1 MNFLTR
7 RGTLA
12 GIVFA
17 VASSISSAS
26 LAQVTNCISGPN
38 TTGVTNL
45 DAAAGINAAVSAAF
59 VSSISQINTAF
70 LSQQGS
76 AFVSAPPNPA
86 PDQPGGG
93 VWIWGVGG
101 EVTTKSVTSSTS
113 TVATPIPTTLPPG
126 GTSAQINGG
135 TGNGTVLT
143 SCLSSQRTDFGGVQ
157 VGQDISRLNWGG
169 WNIHLGTT
177 AGYVSAR
184 TTGNGFTT
192 DFEVPFVGGYLAA
205 TYGRFFADL
214 VVREDFF
221 NASMSNPAFGIPST
235 PVGAHG
241 ISVSTSAGYNFAL
254 ANNWFIEPSAGFI
267 WSNTNVDT
275 FTQAG
280 SVGPPPAGIIPAT
293 AIATSDINSEI
304 GRLSLRG
311 GTTIDAGNVTWQPF
325 ASVSVFHEF
334 AGAVTSGALTNTAF
348 SNGTFLCGPVAC
360 GGPGFVSP
368 TSVSQQSSTSRIGTY
383 GQYSLGLA
391 GVINN
396 TGWLGFVRVDY
407 RNGSDINGWAG
418 NVGIRY
424 QFTPEAIAA
433 VMPTKAPV
441 KAVPV
446 VAPVNWTGFYV
457 GGFLGGAYG
466 RSDIHFVGDPAG
478 AGNNPWVFGGLGG
491 GQIGYN
497 YQVNSW
503 VFGVEGDIGGTN
515 LHGARTCGNSI
526 GRDPV
531 TFAPTSFSP
540 FLLTCGDSMNWI
552 ATAAARVG
560 WAYGRTLWYVKGGGA
575 WAEEST
581 TVGCVIS
588 PANNFDTAFNNHCR
602 NQANVITN
610 GFSTSGNLT
619 GWTLGFGAEFDLG
632 KNWSAKAEYD
642 YIDFGSRTALATDGT
657 TFLRTATTVS
667 EVKVGVNYRFG
678 PGAVLAKY

>member
-1 MNFLTR
+1 MSSLIKRSAFTAIAFV
-7 RGTLA
+7 LA
-12 GIVFA
+12 STACSGAFA
-17 VASSISSAS
+17 QA
-26 LAQVTNCISGPN
+26 TNCSSGPN
-38 TTGVTNL
+38 TTGINNL
-45 DAAAGINAAVSAAF
+45 DTIASLNASVSSAF
-59 VSSISQINTAF
+59 VGAVSQINTAF
-70 LSQQGS
+70 ISQQGS

-93 VWIWGVGG
+93 VWVRGVGG
-101 EVTTKSVTSSTS
+101 EVTTKSTTNSTTTVTTPG
-113 TVATPIPTTLPPG
+113 VAPPL
-126 GTSAQINGG
+126 
-135 TGNGTVLT
+135 GNGTVLT
-143 SCLSSQRTDFGGVQ
+143 SCSSNQRSDFGGVQ

-192 DFEVPFVGGYLAA
+192 DFDVPFVGGYVAA

-214 VVREDFF
+214 MVREDFF
-221 NASMSNPAFGIPST
+221 NASMSNPTFGIPST

-241 ISVSTSAGYNFAL
+241 VSVSTSAGYNFAL
-254 ANNWFIEPSAGFI
+254 ANNWFMEPSAGFI
-267 WSNTNVDT
+267 WSTTKVDN
-275 FTQAG
+275 FSQQGSAAG
-280 SVGPPPAGIIPAT
+280 TSITST
-293 AIATSDINSEI
+293 AISTSDITSEI

-311 GTTIDAGNVTWQPF
+311 GTTIESANVTWQPF

-334 AGAVTSGALTNTAF
+334 AGAAASSAQSNSASLGVTTSTTA
-348 SNGTFLCGPVAC
+348 TLC
-360 GGPGFVSP
+360 PGCPPITTTKTTLFP
-368 TSVSQQSSTSRIGTY
+368 ASVSQQSSTSRIGTY
-383 GQYSLGLA
+383 GQYSIGLA

-407 RNGSDINGWAG
+407 RDGSNVNGWVG
-418 NVGIRY
+418 NAGIRY
-424 QFTPEAIAA
+424 QFTPETIAA
-433 VMPTKAPV
+433 LMPTKAPV

-466 RSDIHFVGDPAG
+466 RSDIRFVGDPAG

-531 TFAPTSFSP
+531 TFLPTSFSP
-540 FLLTCGDSMNWI
+540 FLLTCRDSMNWI

-575 WAEEST
+575 WSEDST
-581 TVGCVIS
+581 SIGCVIA
-588 PANNFDTAFNNHCR
+588 PANNFQGFNNNCR
-602 NQANVITN
+602 NQANIITN
-610 GFSTSGNLT
+610 GFSTSGNRA
-619 GWTLGFGAEFDLG
+619 GWTVGFGSEFDLG

-642 YIDFGSRTALATDGT
+642 YIDFGNRTALATDGT
-657 TFLRTATTVS
+657 TVLRTATTVS
-667 EVKVGVNYRFG
+667 EVKIGVNYRFG
-678 PGAVLAKY
+678 PGLVVARY

>member
-1 MNFLTR
+1 MSGLIKR
-7 RGTLA
+7 SALA
-12 GIVFA
+12 AIAFGL
-17 VASSISSAS
+17 ASSLCSGAF
-26 LAQVTNCISGPN
+26 AQTTNCISSTN
-38 TTGVTNL
+38 TTGVQNL
-45 DAAAGINAAVSAAF
+45 DAAAAINSAVSAAF

-70 LSQQGS
+70 ISQQGS
-76 AFVSAPPNPA
+76 AFVSSPPNPG

-93 VWIWGVGG
+93 VWVRGVGG
-101 EVTTKSVTSSTS
+101 EVNTKSVTNSTS
-113 TVATPIPTTLPPG
+113 TVATTGVPAPPAPG
-126 GTSAQINGG
+126 ATPVFPAGG
-135 TGNGTVLT
+135 TGNGTVST

-192 DFEVPFVGGYLAA
+192 DFDVPFVGGYLAA

-221 NASMSNPAFGIPST
+221 NASMSNPTFSIPST

-241 ISVSTSAGYNFAL
+241 VSVSTSAGYNFAL

-267 WSNTNVDT
+267 WSNIKVDP

-293 AIATSDINSEI
+293 AIATSDIISEI

-334 AGAVTSGALTNTAF
+334 AGSVTSGAQTNQAF
-348 SNGTFLCGPVAC
+348 LNGAGFLCGGVAC
-360 GGPGFVSP
+360 GAAFVAP

-407 RNGSDINGWAG
+407 RNGSNIDGWAG
-418 NVGIRY
+418 NAGIRY
-424 QFTPEAIAA
+424 QFTPETIAA

-466 RSDIHFVGDPAG
+466 RSDIRFDPTG
-478 AGNNPWVFGGLGG
+478 VGNNPWVFGGLGG

-497 YQVNSW
+497 YQMNSW

-526 GRDPV
+526 GRDAT
-531 TFAPTSFSP
+531 TFAPVFFSP

-575 WAEEST
+575 WADEST
-581 TVGCVIS
+581 SIGCVIS
-588 PANNFDTAFNNHCR
+588 PANNSNPGFNNFCR
-602 NQANVITN
+602 NPANVITN
-610 GFSTSGNLT
+610 GFSTSGNRA
-619 GWTLGFGAEFDLG
+619 GWTVGFGSEFDLG

-642 YIDFGSRTALATDGT
+642 YIDFGNRTALATDGT
-657 TFLRTATTVS
+657 TVLRTSTTVS
-667 EVKVGVNYRFG
+667 EVKIGVNYRFG
-678 PGAVLAKY
+678 PGLVVAKY

>member
-1 MNFLTR
+1 MSILVK
-7 RGTLA
+7 RGALA
-12 GIVFA
+12 IVAFGL
-17 VASSISSAS
+17 ASSPCSGAF
-26 LAQVTNCISGPN
+26 AQATNCTSSPN
-38 TTGVTNL
+38 TTGLQNL
-45 DAAAGINAAVSAAF
+45 DAAAAVNSAVGAAF

-70 LSQQGS
+70 ISQQGS
-76 AFVSAPPNPA
+76 AFVSSPPNPG

-93 VWIWGVGG
+93 VWVRGVGG
-101 EVTTKSVTSSTS
+101 QVNTKAVTSTAT
-113 TVATPIPTTLPPG
+113 TVSTPIPP
-126 GTSAQINGG
+126 SNGVGVPQLNSG
-135 TGNGTVLT
+135 TGNGTVST

-192 DFEVPFVGGYLAA
+192 DFDVPFVGGYLVG
-205 TYGRFFADL
+205 TYGRFFAD
-214 VVREDFF
+214 VMVREDFF
-221 NASMSNPAFGIPST
+221 NANVSNPTFSIPST

-241 ISVSTSAGYNFAL
+241 VSVSTSAGYNFAL

-267 WSNTNVDT
+267 WSNTKIDP

-280 SVGPPPAGIIPAT
+280 SAGPAGIIPAT
-293 AIATSDINSEI
+293 AIATSDIISEI
-304 GRLSLRG
+304 GRLSLRA

-334 AGAVTSGALTNTAF
+334 AGAVTSGAQSNTAF
-348 SNGTFLCGPVAC
+348 SSGQFLCIIPAGAFPC
-360 GGPGFVSP
+360 GNPSTFVSP

-407 RNGSDINGWAG
+407 RNGSNIDGWAG
-418 NVGIRY
+418 NAGIRY
-424 QFTPEAIAA
+424 QFTPETIAA

-446 VAPVNWTGFYV
+446 VVNWTGFYV

-466 RSDIHFVGDPAG
+466 RSDVRFVGDPAG
-478 AGNNPWVFGGLGG
+478 DGNNPWVFGGLGG

-526 GRDPV
+526 GRDPA
-531 TFAPTSFSP
+531 TFAPIFFSP

-552 ATAAARVG
+552 ATAAARIG
-560 WAYGRTLWYVKGGGA
+560 WAYGRTLYYVKAGGA
-575 WAEEST
+575 WSDET
-581 TVGCVIS
+581 TSIGCVIS
-588 PANNFDTAFNNHCR
+588 PTNNTGGNFNNFCR
-602 NQANVITN
+602 NQAAVITN
-610 GFSTSGNLT
+610 GFSTSGDRL
-619 GWTLGFGAEFDLG
+619 GWTVGFGTEFDLG

-657 TFLRTATTVS
+657 TVLRTATTVS
-667 EVKVGVNYRFG
+667 EVKIGVNYRFG
-678 PGAVLAKY
+678 PGVVVAKY

>member
-1 MNFLTR
+1 MVEDKCGHLH
-7 RGTLA
+7 A
-12 GIVFA
+12 GW
-17 VASSISSAS
+17 ISWA
-26 LAQVTNCISGPN
+26 
-38 TTGVTNL
+38 
-45 DAAAGINAAVSAAF
+45 
-59 VSSISQINTAF
+59 
-70 LSQQGS
+70 
-76 AFVSAPPNPA
+76 
-86 PDQPGGG
+86 
-93 VWIWGVGG
+93 
-101 EVTTKSVTSSTS
+101 
-113 TVATPIPTTLPPG
+113 
-126 GTSAQINGG
+126 
-135 TGNGTVLT
+135 
-143 SCLSSQRTDFGGVQ
+143 
-157 VGQDISRLNWGG
+157 
-169 WNIHLGTT
+169 
-177 AGYVSAR
+177 
-184 TTGNGFTT
+184 
-192 DFEVPFVGGYLAA
+192 
-205 TYGRFFADL
+205 
-214 VVREDFF
+214 
-221 NASMSNPAFGIPST
+221 
-235 PVGAHG
+235 
-241 ISVSTSAGYNFAL
+241 
-254 ANNWFIEPSAGFI
+254 
-267 WSNTNVDT
+267 
-275 FTQAG
+275 
-280 SVGPPPAGIIPAT
+280 PPAGIIPAT
-293 AIATSDINSEI
+293 AISTSDITSEI

-334 AGAVTSGALTNTAF
+334 AGAVTSGAQTNMAF
-348 SNGTFLCGPVAC
+348 SNGTFLCGPIAC
-360 GGPGFVSP
+360 GGPSFVSP

-407 RNGSDINGWAG
+407 RNGSNIDGWTG
-418 NVGIRY
+418 NAGIRY
-424 QFTPEAIAA
+424 QFTPETIAA

-466 RSDIHFVGDPAG
+466 RSDIRFVGDAAG

-503 VFGVEGDIGGTN
+503 VFGVEADIGGTN

-575 WAEEST
+575 WSEET
-581 TVGCVIS
+581 TSIGCVIS
-588 PANNFDTAFNNHCR
+588 PANNTTANFVSGNFNNFCR

-610 GFSTSGNLT
+610 GFSTSGNRT
-619 GWTLGFGAEFDLG
+619 GWTVGFGAEFDLG

-657 TFLRTATTVS
+657 TVLRTATTVS
-667 EVKVGVNYRFG
+667 EVKIGVNYRFG
-678 PGAVLAKY
+678 PGLVVASY